1 MIEQMTVYKEIPKFL
16 NVQIQ
21 TTSFCNGRCK
31 MCPYLDSWHHNN
43 PGKMNDGLFDKIIKD
58 LKNFKIG
65 KFCLYLENEPLMDH
79 KLLSRI
85 EKSLSLV
92 KCEVFELST
101 NANPKN
107 FEFFRKLINLMGRW
121 KKSELWISFHG
132 TSKET
137 YEHIMGIS
145 FSKALKNTI
154 SLLKL
159 AQETTNI
166 KVVLRGAGQ
175 AIISPESMPFHFSE
189 KEYLKFWNKIFKKEK
204 IKTENVE
211 IRYIKYHDRAG
222 SIARNEYNYKKTFRN
237 HLKDFYC
244 PRIDQWIHIL
254 YNGDVII
261 CCNDY
266 HREVVFGN
274 LNKQNIAE
282 IFSSDEYRE
291 VKDILSGRS
300 PVPNNFLCLRCNK
313 IGG

>member
-1 MIEQMTVYKEIPKFL
+1 MEIL
-16 NVQIQ
+16 
-21 TTSFCNGRCK
+21 S
-31 MCPYLDSWHHNN
+31 NN
-43 PGKMNDGLFDKIIKD
+43 T
-58 LKNFKIG
+58 
-65 KFCLYLENEPLMDH
+65 
-79 KLLSRI
+79 LL
-85 EKSLSLV
+85 
-92 KCEVFELST
+92 
-101 NANPKN
+101 
-107 FEFFRKLINLMGRW
+107 
-121 KKSELWISFHG
+121 
-132 TSKET
+132 
-137 YEHIMGIS
+137 
-145 FSKALKNTI
+145 
-154 SLLKL
+154 
-159 AQETTNI
+159 
-166 KVVLRGAGQ
+166 
-175 AIISPESMPFHFSE
+175 
-189 KEYLKFWNKIFKKEK
+189 EK